1 MNNSSESSIEEL
13 YCDKTL
19 YEFSHSYALVHGYIS
34 IIVCLFGSVANII
47 NVTVLSRRE
56 MRSPTNAILTGLA
69 VADLLVM
76 LDYIPYACHLYLSS
90 SQRLDRN
97 RFSYGW
103 TTFVLFHSLFSQVC
117 HTISIC
123 LTLLLAVWRYIAV
136 AYPHLNKQLCG
147 MKRTLVAL
155 FLAYIICPIICM
167 PLYFAVGVHEKH
179 EYIDEHGKRISKPDI
194 DNGVVYNT
202 TKLYYV
208 HFNEWALRDNALHK
222 EINFWIYSVVIKLL
236 PCVVL
241 TILSIRLIIA
251 LMEAKKRR
259 RNLGVGNK
267 ITLQVRTTNT
277 DSSAV
282 KSEKSVKKS
291 QKSIDKQKQT
301 DRTTRMLLAV
311 LLLFLLTEFPQG
323 ILGLLSALFGD
334 PFFKQCYI
342 PLGKNQLFINV
353 FY

>member
-1 MNNSSESSIEEL
+1 MNNSSDVEEL
-13 YCDKTL
+13 YCDKSL
-19 YEFSHSYALVHGYIS
+19 YEFAKNYASVHGYIS
-34 IIVCLFGSVANII
+34 IIVCLLGSIANLI
-47 NVTVLSRRE
+47 NITVLSRKE

-76 LDYIPYACHLYLSS
+76 LDYISYACHSYLSS

-123 LTLLLAVWRYIAV
+123 LTLILAVWRYIAV

-147 MKRTLVAL
+147 MKRTLYAL
-155 FLAYIICPIICM
+155 VIAYLVCPVICM

-179 EYIDEHGKRISKPDI
+179 EYIDQRGKRISQI
-194 DNGVVYNT
+194 DVDKGVPYNVT
-202 TKLYYV
+202 RLYYV
-208 HFNEWALRDNALHK
+208 QFNEWALRDNALRK
-222 EINFWIYSVVIKLL
+222 KINFWIYGVVIKLL
-236 PCVVL
+236 PCVILTVL
-241 TILSIRLIIA
+241 SVRLIIA

-259 RNLGVGNK
+259 RNLGIGSK
-267 ITLQVRTTNT
+267 ITLQVRTA
-277 DSSAV
+277 SSNDASSVIV
-282 KSEKSVKKS
+282 KSEKSSNKKS
-291 QKSIDKQKQT
+291 PKSIDKEKQT

-342 PLGKNQLFINV
+342 PLGTYSLIN
-353 FY
+353 F